1 LSPTKCHTV
10 ADTAKTNLPFADHGP
25 KGYAMKR
32 GYCIAVGLTLLAASA
47 YAQQPAALNTARAR
61 ASYSLGQKIGHDSPP
76 ALNDKQQRE
85 ALAELERRIKDRHQ
99 QSARQTAEKNLWDGR
114 AFLAKNR
121 QQPGVIT
128 SMSGL
133 QYKILAAGSG
143 KRPGPRDRVTV
154 HYRGRLLDGTEF
166 DSSYRRNKPTTLAVQ
181 GVIRG
186 WTEALLMM
194 KPGARWQL
202 FIPPDLAYGEKNMP
216 GIGPNATL
224 IFDIEL
230 LSVN

>member
-1 LSPTKCHTV
+1 
-10 ADTAKTNLPFADHGP
+10 
-25 KGYAMKR
+25 MKR

-61 ASYSLGQKIGHDSPP
+61 ASYSLGQKIGHDFRAQNIDINPEQLLAGLKDALNESPP